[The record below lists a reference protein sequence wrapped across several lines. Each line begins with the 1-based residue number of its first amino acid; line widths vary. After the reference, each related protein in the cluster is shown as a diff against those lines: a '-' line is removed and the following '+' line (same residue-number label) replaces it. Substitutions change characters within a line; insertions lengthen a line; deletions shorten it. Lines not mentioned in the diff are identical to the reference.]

1 MMIKDIANRLH
12 EVNKSLADI
21 QQINF
26 SFGCTYLLA
35 KFYKDF
41 NDTNNIVDE
50 VAATLNKDNAEQLL
64 NVFVSLLSETE
75 VFLATE
81 GSKLQTVDFE
91 RIFTEHLKPFEQCYE
106 DAKKEATRLWREYSE
121 KSNRLDFLPPDA
133 DEYKNVDSECNALK
147 DEYDNAHARVNLL
160 YNEWKQEEER
170 CFCVYCFKPLFL
182 DVLVTRLKG
191 ISESVIADIR
201 RMKEGE
207 T

>member
-1 MMIKDIANRLH
+1 MITDIKDRLH

-26 SFGCTYLLA
+26 SFGCAYLFA

-41 NDTNNIVDE
+41 NDTNNIFDE
-50 VAATLNKDNAEQLL
+50 VAATLNKDNAEQFL
-64 NVFVSLLSETE
+64 NVFGSLLSETE
-75 VFLATE
+75 VFLATDR
-81 GSKLQTVDFE
+81 SKLQTVDFE
-91 RIFTEHLKPFEQCYE
+91 RIFTERLKPFEQRYE
-106 DAKKEATRLWREYSE
+106 EVKEEATRLWREYSE
-121 KSNRLDFLPPDA
+121 KSNRLDFLTLDS

-170 CFCVYCFKPLFL
+170 CFCVYCCKPLFL
-182 DVLVTRLKG
+182 DVLVNRLKG
-191 ISESVIADIR
+191 ISESVIADIK
-201 RMKEGE
+201 RMKEVE

>member
-1 MMIKDIANRLH
+1 MMIKDITNHLH

-26 SFGCTYLLA
+26 SFGCAYLLA

-41 NDTNNIVDE
+41 NDTNIVVSE
-50 VAATLNKDNAEQLL
+50 AERELTSGNADDLL
-64 NVFVSLLSETE
+64 ANSLSLLSETE
-75 VFLATE
+75 TFLATDRSE
-81 GSKLQTVDFE
+81 LQTVDFE
-91 RIFTEHLKPFEQCYE
+91 RIFTEHLKPFEQRYE
-106 DAKKEATRLWREYSE
+106 DAKKEASKLWREYSE
-121 KSNRLDFLPPDA
+121 KSNRLDFLTLDS

-147 DEYDNAHARVNLL
+147 DEYDNVHARVNLL
-160 YNEWKQEEER
+160 YNDWKQEEER

-182 DVLVTRLKG
+182 DVLVNRLKG
-191 ISESVIADIR
+191 ISESVIADIK

>member
-1 MMIKDIANRLH
+1 MMMKDITNRLH
-12 EVNKSLADI
+12 EVNKSLTEI

-26 SFGCTYLLA
+26 SFGCAYLFA

-41 NDTNNIVDE
+41 NGTNIVVSE
-50 VAATLNKDNAEQLL
+50 AERELTSGNAGDLL
-64 NVFVSLLSETE
+64 TNSLSLLSETE
-75 VFLATE
+75 TFLATDRSE
-81 GSKLQTVDFE
+81 LQTVDFE
-91 RIFTEHLKPFEQCYE
+91 RIFTEQLKPFEQRYE

-121 KSNRLDFLPPDA
+121 KSNRLDFLPLDS
-133 DEYKNVDSECNALK
+133 DEYKSVEAECNVLK
-147 DEYDNAHARVNLL
+147 NEYDNTHARVNLL

-191 ISESVIADIR
+191 ISESVIADIK
-201 RMKEGE
+201 RMKEGK